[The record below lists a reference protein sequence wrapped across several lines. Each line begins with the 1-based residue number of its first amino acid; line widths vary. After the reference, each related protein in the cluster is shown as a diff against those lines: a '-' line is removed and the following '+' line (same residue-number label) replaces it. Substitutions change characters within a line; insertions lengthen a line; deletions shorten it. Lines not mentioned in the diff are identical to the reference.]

1 MKINIEV
8 DLYSVVELL
17 TKLRE
22 AEEVYSNQMDIMYEV
37 YGSCDGSLMRAVQMM
52 SSRTYQALELL
63 GFEENLL
70 YDWVHEGEEFLLYSD
85 GFIYDVVKPIDFTK
99 YILTDMKLKDFNP
112 VGEYVEEDGKL
123 IKTMYKS
130 ENGDS
135 ND

>member
-1 MKINIEV
+1 MKITIEI
-8 DLYSVVELL
+8 DIDSVVELL

-22 AEEVYSNQMDIMYEV
+22 AETAYGEQLDLIYKV

-52 SSRTYQALELL
+52 SSRTYQALDLL

-99 YILTDMKLKDFNP
+99 YILTETKLKDFKP
-112 VGEYVEEDGKL
+112 VGEYVEKDGKL
-123 IKTMYKS
+123 IKTMYKAG
-130 ENGDS
+130 E
-135 ND
+135 